1 MWAGPGTVSL
11 VLHFEGHTMTVR
23 VVVGIDTAQPWD
35 SLRRSLYRDGV
46 LHLSDPRPELP
57 DAVVATL
64 RHEATARDYIAA
76 VQSLRGV
83 RWAEPDGW
91 VFTTD

>member
-1 MWAGPGTVSL
+1 MS
-11 VLHFEGHTMTVR
+11 VR
-23 VVVGIDTAQPWD
+23 VVVGIDTAHPWD
-35 SLRRSLYRDGV
+35 RLRSSLQRDGV
-46 LHLSDPRPELP
+46 STLSEPRPELP

-64 RHEATARDYIAA
+64 RDEAAARDYIAA

>member
-1 MWAGPGTVSL
+1 MK
-11 VLHFEGHTMTVR
+11 VR

-35 SLRRSLYRDGV
+35 SLRRSLDRDGV
-46 LHLSDPRPELP
+46 LHLSEPRPELP

-64 RHEATARDYIAA
+64 CDELAAHDYIAA

-91 VFTTD
+91 VFTTG